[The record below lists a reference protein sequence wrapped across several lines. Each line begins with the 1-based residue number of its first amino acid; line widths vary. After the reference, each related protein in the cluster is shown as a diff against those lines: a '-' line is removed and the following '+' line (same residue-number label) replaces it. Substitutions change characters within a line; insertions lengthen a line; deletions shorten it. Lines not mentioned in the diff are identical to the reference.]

1 MDYQLI
7 LGREYY
13 KAHGHG
19 NDYLVFREGVGWPA
33 TAGTVRRIC
42 HRQRG
47 VGGDGI
53 VAVLNPGERGDGQ
66 VREGKT
72 PERAPFLLRMFNPDG
87 SEFERSGN
95 GLRIAGGYLYSE
107 GRIGLGEPALLE
119 VGGDRLELR
128 VLREDETGAL
138 QIAVEMGP
146 ARFGLAAVG
155 GPGGEGQDPVEVA
168 GPSGEKLTA
177 QPVSVGNPHCVVFR
191 DSLLVEDI
199 LEWGPHLTTHPIF
212 PHGVNVQ
219 LARVAGDQC
228 VEILI
233 WERGVGR
240 TASSGTSA
248 CAVAAASVREGL
260 LAPGRIAVRM
270 EGGEF
275 AVSVSADMVIG
286 LEGPVEPL
294 FTGELSDAFMR
305 ALRAESPS
313 TPR

>member
-1 MDYQLI
+1 
-7 LGREYY
+7 
-13 KAHGHG
+13 
-19 NDYLVFREGVGWPA
+19 
-33 TAGTVRRIC
+33 
-42 HRQRG
+42 
-47 VGGDGI
+47 
-53 VAVLNPGERGDGQ
+53 
-66 VREGKT
+66 
-72 PERAPFLLRMFNPDG
+72 MFNPDG

-95 GLRIAGGYLYSE
+95 GLRIAGAYLYSQ
-107 GRIGLGEPALLE
+107 GRIGLGEPVPLE
-119 VGGDRLELR
+119 VGGDRVELR
-128 VLREDETGAL
+128 VLREEGIGAL
-138 QIAVEMGP
+138 QISVEMGP

-155 GPGGEGQDPVEVA
+155 GPVGKGQEPVEVA
-168 GPSGEKLTA
+168 GPTGEKLTV

-191 DSLLVEDI
+191 DALLVEEL
-199 LEWGPHLTTHPIF
+199 LEWGPYLTTLPVF

-219 LARVAGDQC
+219 LARVVGNQC

-275 AVSVSADMVIG
+275 AVSVSTDMVVG

-294 FTGELSDAFMR
+294 LTGELSDALTGV
-305 ALRAESPS
+305 LRAESPS
-313 TPR
+313 DSGS